1 MARAGCMP
9 SSPSDTA
16 GSFGHG
22 TVALLMQRA
31 GVAGVT
37 GRPRFRRIPGMAT
50 ASDLVERHFGRDDPD
65 RLWVTDIERHEA
77 LTNRAMMKGHR
88 RQSVAE
94 DWMKLEAA

>member
-1 MARAGCMP
+1 
-9 SSPSDTA
+9 
-16 GSFGHG
+16 
-22 TVALLMQRA
+22 
-31 GVAGVT
+31 
-37 GRPRFRRIPGMAT
+37 MAT